1 MNIPRRIITYSL
13 RDESGT
19 SDGYYQTI
27 AAFAEGSLAR
37 MQSRLG
43 QTMVACQRHLN
54 AHGAPSGDVRERA
67 FELLTLGVLWQVSAN
82 SANQYTLG
90 GLGHLMAAL
99 EVTGKFT
106 QEIAHLRAWHGYL
119 DTLSPSTA
127 SSVLDRAVACALEF
141 RDEAERMLGR
151 YTPNVER
158 FLANEWSENNG
169 RDDMVL
175 RGHKRVEYHLNM
187 VGTEWLNRAFRPA
200 FQAAPQ
206 KMVIAPPCM
215 RRKSDDECK
224 AQANEAGLSICQNC
238 APDCRVNQLTRLG
251 EKRGFKVYLIPD
263 ELVSL
268 ATQAVGRTEQ
278 AVGVVGISCV
288 LTNAPGGWEAQS
300 VGLPAQGLLLDYC
313 GCSYHWDDQGF
324 PTDTNFN
331 KLLKLLDLSTVPVRE
346 YASLP

>member
-43 QTMVACQRHLN
+43 QTMVAYQRHLN

-82 SANQYTLG
+82 SANQCTLG

-99 EVTGKFT
+99 EATGKFT

-119 DTLSPSTA
+119 DTLSPSAA

-169 RDDMVL
+169 RDDTVL

-187 VGTEWLNRAFRPA
+187 VGAEWLSRAFRPA
-200 FQAAPQ
+200 FLAAPR
-206 KMVIAPPCM
+206 KVVLAPPCI
-215 RRKSDDECK
+215 RAKPDDECK
-224 AQANEAGLSICQNC
+224 AFKTAEGSLICQAC
-238 APDCRVNQLTRLG
+238 TPGCRVNQLTKLG
-251 EKRGFKVYLIPD
+251 QKRGFEVYLIPD
-263 ELVSL
+263 ELREL
-268 ATQAVGRTEQ
+268 AAQSVGGGP
-278 AVGVVGISCV
+278 AVGVVGISCA
-288 LTNAPGGWEAQS
+288 LTNAPGGWEARS
-300 VGLPAQGLLLDYC
+300 LDLPAQGLLLDYC
-313 GCSYHWDDQGF
+313 GCSYHWDDEGF
-324 PTDTNFN
+324 PTDTNLH
-331 KLLKLLDLSTVPVRE
+331 KLSELLGLAMSTGRE
-346 YASLP
+346 DTGLM

>member
-1 MNIPRRIITYSL
+1 MNMPRRIVTYSL
-13 RDESGT
+13 RDESGA

-43 QTMVACQRHLN
+43 QTIAAYQRHLN
-54 AHGAPSGDVRERA
+54 ARGAPPGDARECA
-67 FELLTLGVLWQVSAN
+67 FELLTLGVLWQVHAN
-82 SANQYTLG
+82 CANQHTLG
-90 GLGHLMAAL
+90 GLEHLIAAL
-99 EVTGKFT
+99 EATGKYT

-119 DTLSPSTA
+119 DTLSPSAA
-127 SSVLDRAVACALEF
+127 SRTLARAVACGLEF
-141 RDEAERMLGR
+141 RDEAERWLGR

-158 FLANEWSENNG
+158 FLAEEWSRNEG
-169 RDDMVL
+169 RDDTVL
-175 RGHKRVEYHLNM
+175 RGHQRVEYHLNM

-206 KMVIAPPCM
+206 KIVIAPPCM
-215 RRKSDDECK
+215 RAKSDDECK

-268 ATQAVGRTEQ
+268 ATQAVGRAER
-278 AVGVVGISCV
+278 AVGVVGISCA
-288 LTNAPGGWEAQS
+288 LTNAPGGWEAQA

-313 GCSYHWDDQGF
+313 GCSYHWDDAGF
-324 PTDTNFN
+324 PTDTNFYQ
-331 KLLKLLDLSTVPVRE
+331 LLEILK
-346 YASLP
+346 A